1 MLFGYRCDIMNGKG
15 MTLGMITA
23 AERRHTGIDYIVS
36 PVFEALGIPHMFTTR
51 YGGVS
56 EGCFESLNFKIRRR
70 RNTAVMRS
78 LRHNAVSCSRS

>member
-1 MLFGYRCDIMNGKG
+1 

-51 YGGVS
+51 YGGS
-56 EGCFESLNFKIRRR
+56 ARDASSLSI
-70 RNTAVMRS
+70 
-78 LRHNAVSCSRS
+78 LR